1 MIDINLT
8 LTLLLHTFA
17 ICRLETNS
25 EIPAWALA
33 GEFFSITRTADELSI
48 VCRQGNVPE
57 GIRCEEGYRCFKVEG
72 PLDFALT
79 GILDSLTTPLAQA
92 GVSLFAV
99 STFDTDYLLVK
110 EDTLESAVGALKS
123 AGHQVIQ
130 QEIVRLE

>member
-1 MIDINLT
+1 MTDINLT
-8 LTLLLHTFA
+8 LTLLPDTFA
-17 ICRLETNS
+17 MCQLETNS
-25 EIPAWALA
+25 EIPEWALV

-48 VCRQGNVPE
+48 VCRQRDVLK
-57 GIRCEEGYRCFKVEG
+57 GIRCEEDYRCFKVKG
-72 PLDFALT
+72 PLEFALT

-92 GVSLFAV
+92 GVSVLAV

-110 EDTLESAVGALKS
+110 EDTLKSAVGALKS

>member
-17 ICRLETNS
+17 ICRLEKNS